1 MGEESEPL
9 NDVPAGDPTEDI
21 REDIEQR
28 RAQMSETIDA
38 IQERLN
44 PKRLMDDAKE
54 TVRAATVGKVTDMMN
69 SASESAS
76 GLVDRIKENPL
87 PAALIGLGAWWL
99 YGRKENGRSRP
110 HRGKEP
116 ASLHEYRQSGG
127 SDIVRTLKDHPV
139 PAALA
144 GLGLGWWLLDR
155 QRPSADRWYGSQEY
169 GTPGYGEP
177 ASIYG
182 GGGGRASL
190 GHMAHDAKEAV
201 AGLADRAKE
210 GVSDLTDRTKESV
223 SELTDRAQDRVGE
236 LTDRA
241 QTEFDRLLR
250 DNPLALAVVALAVGA
265 AIALAVPETR
275 AEQEMMGETRDRLV
289 STAREAADEAVE
301 KVQQAV
307 GELQKGDS
315 NGKGDNNGKSD
326 GGVKGGNA
334 AAKGSST

>member
-38 IQERLN
+38 IQDRLN
-44 PKRLMDDAKE
+44 PKRLMNDAKE
-54 TVRAATVGKVTDMMN
+54 TVRAAAVGKVIDMMN

-76 GLVDRIKENPL
+76 GLVGRIKENPL

-99 YGRKENGRSRP
+99 YGRKENGGSRP
-110 HRGKEP
+110 YRGNEP
-116 ASLHEYRQSGG
+116 ASLHEYKPSGG
-127 SDIVRTLKDHPV
+127 SDIVRTLKDHPL

-155 QRPSADRWYGSQEY
+155 QRPSADRRYGSQEY

-177 ASIYG
+177 ASNYG

-201 AGLADRAKE
+201 AGLADRAKQ

-236 LTDRA
+236 LTDRT

-250 DNPLALAVVALAVGA
+250 DNPLALGVVALAVGA
-265 AIALAVPETR
+265 AIGLAVPETR
-275 AEQEMMGETRDRLV
+275 AEQEMMGETRDRLIN
-289 STAREAADEAVE
+289 TAREAADEAVE

-307 GELQKGDS
+307 GELQQGDVGLKGT
-315 NGKGDNNGKSD
+315 
-326 GGVKGGNA
+326 NA
-334 AAKGSST
+334 AANGPSI